1 MAPTQNKVA
10 IVTGGLSGIGDA
22 LTRTLIGSGWDVV
35 ALDLPSQ
42 SHVAQQ
48 LAEEHGDPFEFM
60 ACDVS
65 QYQELAQCFST
76 TFEKKGRLDAFCSN
90 AGFEDQSSVYL
101 LANRGKSERVPP
113 QPNTLSTDLCYKA
126 LIYGTTLSVH
136 FMRQNPTPGG
146 FIVGTASICALH
158 ACPSFP
164 EYSGAKAAMN
174 YFVEACAPILKLHDN
189 ITINTVCPGAVPTNK
204 IPQGM
209 RDALGEESLTPR
221 ATIVAAYMKF
231 LNDPSLTGEWAEAS
245 SDKVRLQEKLAYMN
259 GEVSR
264 RTVQVWDPYFEAIH
278 GTVSG
283 LPDNVRLI

>member
-42 SHVAQQ
+42 SHVAQK

-101 LANRGKSERVPP
+101 LANRGKSEYVLCLTEYYRIEIDSNEESASPAKHIVNGSVL
-113 QPNTLSTDLCYKA
+113 QGFDIRDNTLRPFHAPESHSWRLHRGDSKHMRA
-126 LIYGTTLSVH
+126 ARLS
-136 FMRQNPTPGG
+136 
-146 FIVGTASICALH
+146 
-158 ACPSFP
+158 
-164 EYSGAKAAMN
+164 
-174 YFVEACAPILKLHDN
+174 FVP
-189 ITINTVCPGAVPTNK
+189 
-204 IPQGM
+204 
-209 RDALGEESLTPR
+209 
-221 ATIVAAYMKF
+221 
-231 LNDPSLTGEWAEAS
+231 
-245 SDKVRLQEKLAYMN
+245 
-259 GEVSR
+259 
-264 RTVQVWDPYFEAIH
+264 
-278 GTVSG
+278 
-283 LPDNVRLI
+283 